1 MLKNMN
7 KEGNFNSNRDS
18 IILEKNGGTTDN
30 QKKEKLI
37 KYSNKVFLS

>member
-18 IILEKNGGTTDN
+18 IILEKNGGTTD
-30 QKKEKLI
+30 
-37 KYSNKVFLS
+37 S

>member
-18 IILEKNGGTTDN
+18 IILEKNGANEDN
-30 QKKEKLI
+30 KKE
-37 KYSNKVFLS
+37 

>member
-18 IILEKNGGTTDN
+18 IILEKSGANEDN
-30 QKKEKLI
+30 KKE
-37 KYSNKVFLS
+37 